1 MSMGVAAL
9 VTWVMTA
16 VTGMLMLRVWVARG
30 GTSSRPE
37 TVRTT
42 VALPPPYFPP
52 LLILAHFALAGAGLV
67 VWIVYL
73 AKQADVLA
81 WVASG
86 LLLPVAVLGFSMLG
100 RWVGSRRARLAVADL
115 VTGAA
120 PAESRL
126 PLAAVVVHGLLALT
140 AIVLVLLDTLGV
152 SPV

>member
-1 MSMGVAAL
+1 MGP
-9 VTWVMTA
+9 
-16 VTGMLMLRVWVARG
+16 
-30 GTSSRPE
+30 SRPPA
-37 TVRTT
+37 TGARPTPN
-42 VALPPPYFPP
+42 LR
-52 LLILAHFALAGAGLV
+52 LAPGRLRWYAPHRPRPMAASERRRGPGAGLV

-140 AIVLVLLDTLGV
+140 TIVLVL
-152 SPV
+152 